1 MNMAEILNKQGY
13 TVEPDNLVLAGEYPV
28 LHRTIKVTT
37 SAAVKRG
44 TALVLG
50 EAGAVTPATG
60 SETAIIGIAAD
71 DFEPEQSADHVV
83 VDAYV
88 SGAFNADKVLGVTV
102 TPAVAF
108 GAQANGIYIL

>member
-1 MNMAEILNKQGY
+1 MNMAEILNKQAY
-13 TVEPDNLVLAGEYPV
+13 TVEPDNLVIAGAYPV

-60 SETAIIGIAAD
+60 AETAIIGITAD

-83 VDAYV
+83 VDAFV
-88 SGAFNADKVLGVTV
+88 SGAFNAAKVVGVTV

-108 GAQANGIYIL
+108 GAQANGIYLL

>member
-37 SAAVKRG
+37 AAAVKRG

-50 EAGAVTPATG
+50 EAGAVTPAT
-60 SETAIIGIAAD
+60 SAETNIIGIASD

-83 VDAYV
+83 VDAFV
-88 SGAFNADKVLGVTV
+88 SGAFNAAKVVGVTV

-108 GAQANGIYIL
+108 GAQANGIYLL